1 MRSSKHIED
10 LYLESDLAI
19 KNGNYAEAKNLLE
32 NILSEEPNYS
42 LAHNSL
48 GWIYRTQFDDY
59 ATAENHYLAA
69 IRFCPEYPHAY
80 WNYVYLLTDMERFNE
95 LEGMLYR
102 CLKVAMINKAQVY
115 NQFGLMY
122 EFQEQY
128 PQAIENYRKAMRVSV
143 NDDKIEEYRK
153 SISRCELKAEMM
165 DHVSK
170 G

>member
-10 LYLESDLAI
+10 LYLESDQAI
-19 KNGNYAEAKNLLE
+19 KNGIYVEAKNLLE

-59 ATAENHYLAA
+59 VTAENHYLAA

-80 WNYVYLLTDMERFNE
+80 WNYIFLLTDMERYDE
-95 LEGMLYR
+95 LEAMLYR
-102 CLKVAMINKAQVY
+102 CLKVAMINKAQLH

-122 EFQEQY
+122 ELQEQY
-128 PQAIENYRKAMRVSV
+128 QPAMGSYETAMRLSV
-143 NDDKIEEYRK
+143 NDEKREEYHK
-153 SISRCELKAEMM
+153 NISRCQAKLEMT
-165 DHVSK
+165 HQVNS
-170 G
+170 

>member
-10 LYLESDLAI
+10 LYLESDQAI
-19 KNGNYAEAKNLLE
+19 KNGNYVEAKNLLE

-59 ATAENHYLAA
+59 LTAENHYLAA

-80 WNYVYLLTDMERFNE
+80 WNYIFLLTDMERFEE

-102 CLKVAMINKAQVY
+102 CLKVAMINKAQVH

-128 PQAIENYRKAMRVSV
+128 HKAISSYEMALRISVS
-143 NDDKIEEYRK
+143 DEKIEEYRK
-153 SISRCELKAEMM
+153 SISRCEAKLGMTNK
-165 DHVSK
+165 VNI
-170 G
+170 